1 MTRYRKVAVF
11 GATGRRSLKKGLT
24 LCQFHDKRR
33 FVRVRRMPKGG
44 GLHRRA
50 NKSREVVARIKTQK
64 LASLETFDVVVSTV
78 GLHGKAAQLDL
89 IQQAKDQG
97 VKRFIASEYGVHPV
111 TDAGKSDFFAAKR
124 EMRQILHEA
133 GFPDVQAGPRLPA
146 GFFDNILPLLVGADV
161 NALSITVRS
170 SGQVRHP
177 FTLRYDIGR
186 VLAATFERPLENKD
200 TWITVANAWYT
211 LDEVAHKVEQFT
223 GRDWQVRKI
232 PTDMKMPILHL
243 AEENGWDILPPGSG
257 QKDVP
262 VELGNFEE
270 VAIRQYV
277 KSLIGN

>member
-1 MTRYRKVAVF
+1 MTRYRKIAVF
-11 GATGRRSLKKGLT
+11 GATGRVG
-24 LCQFHDKRR
+24 
-33 FVRVRRMPKGG
+33 
-44 GLHRRA
+44 
-50 NKSREVVARIKTQK
+50 REGEESARDTGIKTQK

-97 VKRFIASEYGVHPV
+97 VKRFIASEYGVHPD

-133 GFPDVQAGPRLPA
+133 GFPD
-146 GFFDNILPLLVGADV
+146 DV
-161 NALSITVRS
+161 NALSITVRG

-186 VLAATFERPLENKD
+186 LLAATFERPLEYKD

-270 VAIRQYV
+270 VAIRQYA